1 MKAITQKNKKTKTK
15 KNKKDPESHLNS
27 CLGNL
32 N

>member
-1 MKAITQKNKKTKTK
+1 MKAITQKNKNK
-15 KNKKDPESHLNS
+15 KKSKKDPESHLNS